1 MPRREFSKAIK
12 RAALARSG
20 QRCEADGPLYGLA
33 EGQRCGVP
41 LSAGVEF
48 DHRIADGIGGEP
60 TLENCV
66 AVCPKCHRFKSSTI
80 DVPTIAKVK
89 RQSDKH
95 HGIKAAPSRPLPGS
109 RASGL
114 RRRMNGTV
122 ERW

>member
-1 MPRREFSKAIK
+1 MARREFSKEVK
-12 RAALARSG
+12 REALTRSG
-20 QRCEADGPLYGLA
+20 LRCEADGPLYGLS
-33 EGQRCGVP
+33 EGQRCCIP

-48 DHRIADGIGGEP
+48 DHRISDALGGEP

-66 AVCPKCHRFKSSTI
+66 AACPTCHAFKTATN
-80 DVPTIAKVK
+80 DTPKAAKVK
-89 RQSDKH
+89 RQSDKDK
-95 HGIKAAPSRPLPGS
+95 GIKASPSRPLPGS